1 MFLCVAKLCA
11 VSTSVLAPGREYMD
25 FLGLLTSLNN
35 VGQEK
40 KDRWGLSNI
49 KRSLCLQY
57 TD

>member
-11 VSTSVLAPGREYMD
+11 VSTFVLAPGREYMG

-40 KDRWGLSNI
+40 KDR
-49 KRSLCLQY
+49 
-57 TD
+57 